1 METIRVSSAG
11 LVTTV
16 ALARP
21 SVRNAFNA
29 AVIAEVTEAFRAVP
43 ERARVVVLRGE
54 GPAFCAGADVEWM
67 RKSRDCSEEQNARD
81 AAAMAAMF
89 RAVDECPKPVV
100 GRIHSFALGGGTGL
114 AACCDIVVASEDAQF
129 GFTEVRLGIMPG
141 IISSFVLPKIGASA
155 ARRLFLTGE
164 RFGAEEGRRIG
175 LVHEVAKAD
184 ALDARVD
191 AVVKEL
197 LAAGPKAAVEAK
209 RLIRD
214 LLGRPRD
221 EAVPETVRRIAR
233 LRVTPEAQEGL
244 GAFLEKRKPNWA

>member
-1 METIRVSSAG
+1 MSSAG
-11 LVTTV
+11 PVTTV
-16 ALARP
+16 SLARP
-21 SVRNAFNA
+21 AVRNAFNEV
-29 AVIAEVTEAFRAVP
+29 VIAEVTEAFRSVP
-43 ERARVVVLRGE
+43 EAARVVLLRGE
-54 GPAFCAGADVEWM
+54 GPAFCAGADIEWM
-67 RKSRDCSEEQNARD
+67 RKSRAYTEEQNARD

-129 GFTEVRLGIMPG
+129 GFTEVRLGIMPS

-155 ARRLFLTGE
+155 ARRYFLTGE
-164 RFGAEEGRRIG
+164 RFGAEEARRLG

-184 ALDARVD
+184 ALDGRVE
-191 AVVKEL
+191 AIVKEL
-197 LAAGPKAAVEAK
+197 LAAGPKASVEAK
-209 RLIRD
+209 RLIRE

-221 EAVPETVRRIAR
+221 EAIPETVRRIAS

-244 GAFLEKRKPNWA
+244 GAFLEKRKPNWSA